1 MNNTRT
7 AQTVLVATLLLP
19 SVPGPGQQ
27 VVERRVAI
35 IVPEADDERVV
46 HTRDAVAFWNQTLS
60 DLESGVRLREVA
72 LIIPDGRAVENFARE
87 VSLRGGRL
95 PRGAAGPEPPG
106 ELTGLEADIVVLL
119 SRQPL
124 LPFAWPLAGSPSYLV
139 AVRAAEPRRPSD
151 STILRN
157 VIAHELGHTLGLKHN
172 RDQATLMCG
181 PCSSVIVR
189 DGPQGW
195 LPLTANDRAQLR
207 TLRAR

>member
-95 PRGAAGPEPPG
+95 PRGAAGPEQARPFHFMYFLAGARPGRDRLGTFYLFYFISGSG
-106 ELTGLEADIVVLL
+106 ELCNSDQI
-119 SRQPL
+119 
-124 LPFAWPLAGSPSYLV
+124 PSF
-139 AVRAAEPRRPSD
+139 
-151 STILRN
+151 
-157 VIAHELGHTLGLKHN
+157 
-172 RDQATLMCG
+172 
-181 PCSSVIVR
+181 
-189 DGPQGW
+189 
-195 LPLTANDRAQLR
+195 
-207 TLRAR
+207 